1 MRRLIAIPAT
11 LLLAAAVLVA
21 ALGGVGGARP
31 VAKAAPKA
39 AVIKIGHIVDQTG
52 PMAQIGG
59 LFAKTLTAANK
70 QWPTIAGKTVE
81 VVTADA
87 LGTPAGALNAARKLV
102 TSDHV
107 VAIIGPTQANQK
119 VAVAN
124 YVKRAHVPLIL
135 YNPSP
140 TKVYKGNPWVVAAGG
155 SSTEDPTVIAN
166 YLRTV
171 VGWKTLSAIFVDGAD
186 QRSFEDPALAYFKTH
201 GGKVVQASYTESGNP
216 DFGPVFTTLKQ
227 SDGILAWQDG
237 SNAFSFWNAY
247 VQSGTNNKM
256 KVAAVFTGAMCDAFI
271 VNNLPSAVQAA
282 VNGTPGPTMYAP
294 DHTSTANTLFI
305 KAMTPVLGYPPDQT
319 ASGSWQG
326 YMVFKAGLEKAK
338 GNTNGRKL
346 IAGILAAKTDGPEGL
361 LTFAKGQNVASRN
374 VYIVKVTPIPGV
386 SGKYMYKTVKTYKN
400 VPPSGMK

>member
-1 MRRLIAIPAT
+1 VRRLIAIPAV
-11 LLLAAAVLVA
+11 LLLAAAVIVA
-21 ALGGVGGARP
+21 AFGAVVGARP
-31 VAKAAPKA
+31 AAKTAPKA
-39 AVIKIGHIVDQTG
+39 TVIKIGHIVDQTG

-70 QWPTIAGKTVE
+70 QWPTIAGKSVQ
-81 VVTADA
+81 VITADG
-87 LGTPAGALNAARKLV
+87 LGTPTGALDAARKLV

-107 VAIIGPTQANQK
+107 VAIIGPTQGNQK

-140 TKVYKGNPWVVAAGG
+140 QNVYKDNPWVIAAGG
-155 SSTEDPTVIAN
+155 SSTEEPTVIAD
-166 YLRTV
+166 YLLKNL
-171 VGWKTLSAIFVDGAD
+171 GWKSLSAIFVDGSD
-186 QRSFEDPALAYFKTH
+186 QRSFEDPALTYFRKH
-201 GGKVVQASYTESGNP
+201 GGKVVQASYTQSGNP
-216 DFGPVFTTLKQ
+216 DFGPVFTTLK
-227 SDGILAWQDG
+227 SSNGILAWQDG
-237 SNAFSFWNAY
+237 SNAFAFWNAY
-247 VQSGTNNKM
+247 VQSGTSNKM

-294 DHTSTANTLFI
+294 DHTSAANTLFI
-305 KAMTPVLGYPPDQT
+305 KVMTPVLGYPPDQT

-338 GNTNGRKL
+338 GNTSAKKL

-361 LTFAKGQNVASRN
+361 LTFAKGQHVAGRN
-374 VYIVKVTPIPGV
+374 VYIVKVAPIPGV
-386 SGKYMYKTVKTYKN
+386 SGKYAYKTVKTYKN
-400 VPPSGMK
+400 VSPAGWK